1 MAGKGRSSLPLLSL
15 SPTGEGGRLG
25 LSRRWRDAERS
36 VAGRAKALLALT
48 GLKAIFMSLVVI
60 DALALHA
67 ALADPTRLRIVALV
81 RRMELSVGELAVVLG
96 QSQPRVSRHVKIL
109 GAAGIV
115 ARHKEGAWV
124 FLTLGAGAHVAPV
137 LAGIDAWGVA
147 DTDADAARL
156 ADVRAERAAAANG
169 WFEAHAREWDRLRAL
184 HVTEAE
190 VEGAIVGALG
200 ARPIGRL
207 VDVGT
212 GTGRMIEL
220 LGARAACATGVDLS
234 PAMLRLARGRLD
246 AAGLANAEVRL
257 ADMGA
262 LPLGDGAADTV
273 VLHQVLHFAQAP
285 AAVLAECARVLAPGG
300 RLLVADFAP
309 HGREELRVAHAHAR
323 LGFADETVCEW
334 LGAAGLSGRVAA
346 RLEGGELTVTIW
358 VGERAPAALRV
369 AA

>member
-1 MAGKGRSSLPLLSL
+1 
-15 SPTGEGGRLG
+15 
-25 LSRRWRDAERS
+25 
-36 VAGRAKALLALT
+36 
-48 GLKAIFMSLVVI
+48 MSLRVT
-60 DALALHA
+60 DALAVHS

-81 RRMELSVGELAVVLG
+81 RRMELSVGELADVLG

-115 ARHKEGAWV
+115 RRHKEGAWV
-124 FLTLGAGAHVAPV
+124 FLTLGEGAHVAPV

-147 DTDADAARL
+147 ATDTDVARL
-156 ADVRAERAAAANG
+156 ADVRGQRATAANA
-169 WFEAHAREWDRLRAL
+169 WFEAHAAEWDRLRAL
-184 HVTEAE
+184 HVAEAE
-190 VEGAIVGALG
+190 VEAAIVAAL
-200 ARPIGRL
+200 ATRPVGRL
-207 VDVGT
+207 LDVGT

-220 LGARAACATGVDLS
+220 LGARAGAATGVDLS

-262 LPLGDGAADTV
+262 LPVTDANVDTV

-309 HGREELRVAHAHAR
+309 HAREELRSTHAHAR
-323 LGFADETVCEW
+323 LGFADETVCDW
-334 LGAAGLSGRVAA
+334 LGAAGLRGQVAA
-346 RLEGGELTVTIW
+346 RLDGGELTVTIW
-358 VGERAPAALRV
+358 LGERAAAPLRV